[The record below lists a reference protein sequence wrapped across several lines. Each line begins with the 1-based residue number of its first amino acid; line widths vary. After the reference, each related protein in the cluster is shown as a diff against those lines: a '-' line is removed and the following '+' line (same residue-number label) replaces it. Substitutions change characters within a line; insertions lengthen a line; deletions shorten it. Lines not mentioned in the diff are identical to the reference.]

1 MVATQCMVNQHASK
15 TLIMTDCEEGLQCLI
30 HHDYSA
36 RISGR
41 LYQTVHVR
49 KNFTPLTDGAVHI
62 SFLHFILAHYISA
75 FIPVKDK

>member
-1 MVATQCMVNQHASK
+1 MI
-15 TLIMTDCEEGLQCLI
+15 TL
-30 HHDYSA
+30 
-36 RISGR
+36 

-75 FIPVKDK
+75 FIHIQLLFVGIATEQES